1 MTATKRT
8 KRMAPGLHRPAR
20 VRGFTLVEVLIA
32 TALLGFALVVMFG
45 LHNQSVRSNVMARKV
60 TDCTYLSQSK
70 LEELLA
76 AEWTTSAGRSGDLG
90 DGTSGAVT
98 TYDSLYQPNGGSDPT
113 AVNAIWEYY
122 GSESV
127 GQPAATYYVTWEVED
142 NSDNGEWIQ
151 LWVRCS
157 WDDRQFLGQGVS
169 KRHAMTI
176 SSYKFVDD
184 GIASSGGSGGTG
196 SGGSGSGGTGSG
208 GSGTGGTGSGTGGT
222 GSGTGG
228 SGGGDDTGGGGG
240 DDTGFGGDDTGFE
253 VGTEEETEREVK

>member
-1 MTATKRT
+1 MTASKRIQRT
-8 KRMAPGLHRPAR
+8 PPGLRRPAR

-32 TALLGFALVVMFG
+32 TALLGFALIVMFG

-76 AEWTTSAGRSGDLG
+76 AEWTSAAGRTGDLG
-90 DGTSGAVT
+90 DGTSGAAT

-142 NSDNGEWIQ
+142 NSDNGEWVQ
-151 LWVRCS
+151 LWVRCA
-157 WDDRQFLGQGVS
+157 WDDRQFLGEGVTQ
-169 KRHAMTI
+169 RHAMTI

-184 GIASSGGSGGTG
+184 GIATTSSAP
-196 SGGSGSGGTGSG
+196 
-208 GSGTGGTGSGTGGT
+208 
-222 GSGTGG
+222 
-228 SGGGDDTGGGGG
+228 
-240 DDTGFGGDDTGFE
+240 
-253 VGTEEETEREVK
+253 